1 MPDRANIMK
10 GLTEIAEYMLAKADI
25 AGVGKGKEVFD
36 SWYRAAD
43 DACELLKEQ
52 EPRVLTLEEARRAEY
67 CVMELRDRKELM
79 QFVHDERGGYFS
91 PSLNGREH
99 PYFEDIAGDDEYNV
113 HVRCWSAI
121 PTDEQRKEV
130 KWK

>member
-1 MPDRANIMK
+1 MS
-10 GLTEIAEYMLAKADI
+10 
-25 AGVGKGKEVFD
+25 VFD
-36 SWYRAAD
+36 DYERD
-43 DACELLKEQ
+43 ELYDVEHK
-52 EPRVLTLEEARRAEY
+52 PRVLTLEEARRAEY
-67 CVMELRDRKELM
+67 CVMEVHDSKELM

-130 KWK
+130 KWDEAD